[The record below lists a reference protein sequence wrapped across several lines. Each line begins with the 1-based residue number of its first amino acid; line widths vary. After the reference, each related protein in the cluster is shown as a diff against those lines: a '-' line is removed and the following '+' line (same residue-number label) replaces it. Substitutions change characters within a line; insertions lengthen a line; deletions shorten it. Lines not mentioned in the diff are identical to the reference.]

1 MEKKL
6 ILKLKSKDK
15 KTSMILKT
23 ENEETIVCYHGMRRI
38 LISILDL
45 IEIDYQE
52 VGKLA
57 RETDL
62 YSLLVL
68 IQNGFTL
75 RVDETE
81 KGFSLI
87 ISKDTCSTSF
97 SSSKEEGI
105 SKVLMQAEEWAETFV
120 EDLKTNTSCG
130 I

>member
-1 MEKKL
+1 MKKKL

-81 KGFSLI
+81 KGFSL
-87 ISKDTCSTSF
+87 STLIGWIKPAWS
-97 SSSKEEGI
+97 G
-105 SKVLMQAEEWAETFV
+105 
-120 EDLKTNTSCG
+120 
-130 I
+130 